1 MAQPFI
7 GQILTFA
14 GTFAPLN
21 YALCNGQ
28 LLQISQNTT
37 LYQLIGA
44 TYGGDGVQTF
54 ALPNLQ
60 SRVPVHVGQGN
71 GLSAYVLGEPGGSE
85 DVTLSTS
92 ELPSHTHAINVV
104 TGPGTL
110 ATPGGST
117 YLATQAPTPAGNAD
131 AYLAYSAAN
140 IQIPLASN
148 SVTQTGQSLP
158 HPNIQPVQAI
168 TYCIALYGIF
178 PTQS

>member
-1 MAQPFI
+1 MAEPFV

-28 LLQISQNTT
+28 ILQISQNQT
-37 LYQLIGA
+37 LYQLIGT

-60 SRVPVHVGQGN
+60 SRLPLHAGQGN
-71 GLSAYVLGEPGGSE
+71 GLSPYVLGQASGSE
-85 DVTLSTS
+85 NVTLTTS
-92 ELPSHTHAINVV
+92 QIPSHSHAVNVV
-104 TGPGTL
+104 TGQGTL
-110 ATPGGST
+110 ATPGSSAF
-117 YLATQAPTPAGNAD
+117 LASQAPAPAGNAD
-131 AYLAYSAAN
+131 TYQPYSAAN
-140 IQIPLASN
+140 IAIPLASN

-158 HPNIQPVQAI
+158 HPNIQPVQAV